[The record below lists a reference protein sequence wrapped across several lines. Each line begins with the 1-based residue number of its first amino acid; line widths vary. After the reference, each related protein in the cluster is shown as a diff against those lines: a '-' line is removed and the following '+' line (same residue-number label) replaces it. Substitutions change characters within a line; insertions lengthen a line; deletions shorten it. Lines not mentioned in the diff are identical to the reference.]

1 MPICTQHERGRSLP
15 DWSVVGKNVEVK
27 LSLPTPS
34 NVDPMPTWTDAVL
47 AGEGS
52 APICREKVKAALPGV
67 ALIGLAIVDVMP
79 RGPWAS

>member
-1 MPICTQHERGRSLP
+1 MSICTQHERAPALP

-52 APICREKVKAALPGV
+52 APSVVKKSRLPC
-67 ALIGLAIVDVMP
+67 LASP
-79 RGPWAS
+79 